1 MSVRAPSED
10 QALLRRFCGDELFAI
25 SEVSVWV
32 SHPRG
37 GEKGGVLLNLELHCR
52 ELLECTVPEEER
64 TLRAPTPTVEV
75 WLPVPTLK
83 PSELVGTSVHV
94 AESYDAARDAMNR
107 LYYCEHERMWGI
119 DATFVAAEGDRC
131 RVRLSGRS
139 CDINHYKGDKPDTV
153 VSADAWFTLRPQG
166 YV

>member
-1 MSVRAPSED
+1 VSARAPSEN
-10 QALLRRFCGDELFAI
+10 QLLIRRFCGDELFI
-25 SEVSVWV
+25 VGEVSVWV

-37 GEKGGVLLNLELHCR
+37 EEKGGVLLNLELHCR

-64 TLRAPTPTVEV
+64 TLRDPTPTAEV
-75 WLPVPTLK
+75 WLPVSTLK

-94 AESYDAARDAMNR
+94 AESYDASRDAMNR
-107 LYYCEHERMWGI
+107 LYYCEHEPMREI
-119 DATFVAAEGDRC
+119 DATFVEAKGDRC

-139 CDINHYKGDKPDTV
+139 CDINHYRGDKPDAV
-153 VSADAWFTLRPQG
+153 VSADAWFTIPPQG